1 MTDLLLRETVERLRL
16 QRNDDAFAE
25 AKASVGKLPKD
36 VWSTV
41 SAFANTSGGLVILG
55 LDEAGGLFRPAHGF
69 DPKPII
75 NALSDGFNGRRGE
88 GTKIMPVPPHEIE
101 RAEIDGAPVVVVTIR
116 PLQAEPAP
124 CYVFAQGVENGS
136 YRRWDDQN
144 IHLSSYQIFL
154 LRNRKR
160 YLPFDKEAV
169 PGSGIQDLNPQVV
182 ESVVRHLRD
191 SRSRIME
198 GVDGREDVVLRRLQV
213 LSAGDQVTLAGLLS
227 LGSYPQQFFPNLF
240 IDVVVHPGTEKS
252 SAIGEARFIDR
263 QECDG
268 SIPQMVDDAVAA
280 TLRNLR
286 TRRVVRGV
294 SGIDVPE
301 VPPEVLREAI
311 TNAVIHR
318 DYSPQAVGQQVA
330 VDVYP
335 DRIEVSN
342 PGGFW
347 GGVTREN
354 IAEGNSR
361 SRNDSLARL
370 LTKVPLPRAQGAVVE
385 NQGSGVPLM
394 VGSLRS
400 HGLPAPVFESTGDV
414 VKVTIHRHGV
424 LTEQVAVWLAGIGG
438 SQLNEQLKMVLAL
451 AREHAGVGVVDI
463 RSQFGWDSDDARSA
477 LEALADAGHLIPVLG
492 DFYQLPSA
500 QSRLIGSLSPTQQR
514 IIAELGYSVSE
525 ALTMRELVDRLGGK
539 AATLRA
545 AMSPLVD
552 AGIVAATA
560 PPTSRNRAYLM
571 GPKMVDGR

>member
-1 MTDLLLRETVERLRL
+1 M
-16 QRNDDAFAE
+16 
-25 AKASVGKLPKD
+25 
-36 VWSTV
+36 
-41 SAFANTSGGLVILG
+41 
-55 LDEAGGLFRPAHGF
+55 
-69 DPKPII
+69 
-75 NALSDGFNGRRGE
+75 
-88 GTKIMPVPPHEIE
+88 
-101 RAEIDGAPVVVVTIR
+101 
-116 PLQAEPAP
+116 
-124 CYVFAQGVENGS
+124 
-136 YRRWDDQN
+136 
-144 IHLSSYQIFL
+144 
-154 LRNRKR
+154 
-160 YLPFDKEAV
+160 
-169 PGSGIQDLNPQVV
+169 
-182 ESVVRHLRD
+182 
-191 SRSRIME
+191 
-198 GVDGREDVVLRRLQV
+198 
-213 LSAGDQVTLAGLLS
+213 
-227 LGSYPQQFFPNLF
+227 
-240 IDVVVHPGTEKS
+240 
-252 SAIGEARFIDR
+252 
-263 QECDG
+263 
-268 SIPQMVDDAVAA
+268 
-280 TLRNLR
+280 
-286 TRRVVRGV
+286 
-294 SGIDVPE
+294 
-301 VPPEVLREAI
+301 
-311 TNAVIHR
+311 
-318 DYSPQAVGQQVA
+318 
-330 VDVYP
+330 
-335 DRIEVSN
+335 
-342 PGGFW
+342 
-347 GGVTREN
+347 
-354 IAEGNSR
+354 
-361 SRNDSLARL
+361 
-370 LTKVPLPRAQGAVVE
+370 E